1 VLSIGSAQGSYY
13 ASLSAEDYYHKG
25 GEPEGLWHG
34 LGAKELGLSGTVDKA
49 EFLKLCDGF
58 SPDGEPF
65 TQNAGKDNHRAGWDL
80 TFSAPKSVSVLW
92 SQADEET
99 RHKIQAA
106 QLEAVQKTIDYL
118 EAEAGYTRRGKAGI
132 EIEKCKLVVA
142 TFEHGTSRAQDPQ
155 LHTHAVVLNVG
166 IRSDGTTGALETK
179 PIYQSKMLAGALYR
193 AELANI
199 LRESLDVGIEKTKTA
214 FEIKGVSKSLME
226 EFSKRREAILAEME
240 KAGAMG
246 AVRAAHF
253 TLTTRE
259 KKAHVAREL
268 LFEKWQEIGRKE
280 KFSSSVVGQG
290 NVFTLPELAE
300 KKSVIQESVERLTSS
315 QAYFSEKTLLRFAA
329 EEAVGKLGIE
339 GIKKKV
345 SDYLENEAINLGRG
359 RNGERY
365 FTTPEIDALEKRM
378 IFQVEAAKTGWHG
391 SPGVFR
397 ETVASDKLNAEQ
409 KHALF
414 SITGGSESSIKVVSG
429 MAGTGKTTL
438 LKSAREFWEAQGF
451 EVRGA
456 ALAAVAAK
464 GLEEGAGIKSET
476 LHKTLFDIEK
486 GNLRLTGKTVLVV
499 DEAGMVGTR
508 QMAELVE
515 AVAKSKAQLVLVG
528 DEKQLQPI
536 EHGNPFK
543 AIGEVV
549 GRSELT
555 DIRRQSDLWAREA
568 VKDFAF
574 GRAAEGL
581 KAYAEK
587 DLLFVGVSRKEAIK
601 EMVSD
606 WAKERTQNLKESL
619 MLAGTKADVRRINS
633 VAQEERIKN
642 RELKTADSIVID
654 QQKVF
659 VNDRIV
665 FTKNKKTLGVRNGEF
680 GTVKEIDPINQTIK
694 IRLDNGSRVKI
705 SLQTYDSIQL
715 GYAVTTHKAQGVTV
729 DRSYI
734 LAGGSMQDRE
744 LSYVQMSRSRTQTK
758 IYTER
763 AEVGDTIAELSK
775 TMNRSRQKDIA
786 QEKSEQIRKENI
798 NERSN
803 EQRQR
808 EIYKSPSL

>member
-1 VLSIGSAQGSYY
+1 MLSIGTAQGGYY
-13 ASLSAEDYYHKG
+13 ANLAQDDYFHKG
-25 GEPEGLWHG
+25 GEPPGVWHG
-34 LGAKELGLSGTVDKA
+34 EGAKELGLSGTVDKT

-58 SPDGEPF
+58 ALDGEPF
-65 TQNAGKDNHRAGWDL
+65 TQNAGKENHRAGWDL

-99 RHKIQAA
+99 RHKIQEA
-106 QLEAVQKTIDYL
+106 QLKAVQKAVDYL
-118 EAEAGYTRRGKAGI
+118 EAEAGYTRRGKGGS

-166 IRSDGTTGALETK
+166 IRADGTTGSLETR
-179 PIYQSKMLAGALYR
+179 PIYQTKMLAGALYR
-193 AELANI
+193 AELADL
-199 LRESLDVGIEKTKTA
+199 LRENLNVGIEKTKTA
-214 FEIKGVSKSLME
+214 FEIKGVSKPLME

-240 KAGAMG
+240 NAGATG

-268 LFEKWQEIGRKE
+268 LFEKWQEIGRRE
-280 KFSSSVVGQG
+280 EFFSSMVGQG
-290 NVFTLPELAE
+290 DIFTLKELAE
-300 KKSVIQESVERLTSS
+300 SKSVIKESVERLTSS

-329 EEAVGKLGIE
+329 EEAVGKLNIE
-339 GIKKKV
+339 AIREKV
-345 SDYLENEAINLGRG
+345 SNYLENEAVSLGRKSDG
-359 RNGERY
+359 TRY
-365 FTTPEIDALEKRM
+365 FTTPEIDALEKLM
-378 IFQVEAAKTGWHG
+378 ILQVEAAKTGWHG
-391 SPGVFR
+391 SPGIFR
-397 ETVASDKLNAEQ
+397 ETVVSDKLNAEQ

-414 SITGGSESSIKVVSG
+414 SITGGNESSIKVVSG

-438 LKSAREFWEAQGF
+438 LRSAREVWEAEGY

-456 ALAAVAAK
+456 ALAAVAAQ
-464 GLEEGAGIKSET
+464 GLQEGAGIKSET
-476 LHKTLFDIEK
+476 LHSTLFGIEK
-486 GNLRLTGKTVLVV
+486 GFIQLTGKTILVV

-515 AVAKSKAQLVLVG
+515 AVAKTRAQLVLVG

-543 AIGEVV
+543 AIGEIV

-555 DIRRQSDLWAREA
+555 DIKRQSDLWARDA

-587 DLLFVGVSRKEAIK
+587 ELLFVGESRTEAIK
-601 EMVSD
+601 KMVAD
-606 WAKERTQNLKESL
+606 WTKERTQNLKESL
-619 MLAGTKADVRRINS
+619 MLAGTKADVRKINS
-633 VAQEERIKN
+633 LAQEERKTN
-642 RELKTADSIVID
+642 KELKLADSVTVD
-654 QQKVF
+654 KQKIF
-659 VNDRIV
+659 VNDRVV

-680 GTVKEIDPINQTIK
+680 GTVKEIDEMNQTVK
-694 IRLDNGSRVKI
+694 VKLDNGNRVKI
-705 SLQTYDSIQL
+705 SLEFYDSIQV

-734 LAGGSMQDRE
+734 LVGGSMQDRE

-758 IYTER
+758 IYAER

-775 TMNRSRQKDIA
+775 TMSHSRQKEIA
-786 QEKSEQIRKENI
+786 QDLLERHEQKQELHLNR
-798 NERSN
+798 
-803 EQRQR
+803 
-808 EIYKSPSL
+808 

>member
-1 VLSIGSAQGSYY
+1 LLSIGIAQGSYY

-25 GEPEGLWHG
+25 GEPPGVWHG
-34 LGAKELGLSGTVDKA
+34 EGAKELGLSGLVDKE

-58 SPDGEPF
+58 ALDGEPF
-65 TQNAGKDNHRAGWDL
+65 TQNAGKENHRAGWDL

-99 RHKIQAA
+99 RHKIQEA
-106 QLEAVQKTIDYL
+106 QLKAVQKAVDYL
-118 EAEAGYTRRGKAGI
+118 EAEAGFTRRGKGGS

-155 LHTHAVVLNVG
+155 LHTHAVLLNIG
-166 IRSDGTTGALETK
+166 IRADGTTGSLETRA
-179 PIYQSKMLAGALYR
+179 IYQAKMLAGAFYR
-193 AELANI
+193 AELADI
-199 LRESLDVGIEKTKTA
+199 LREDLNVGIEKTKTA
-214 FEIKGVSKSLME
+214 FEIKGVSKPLME
-226 EFSKRREAILAEME
+226 EFSKRREAILTEME
-240 KAGAMG
+240 NAGATG

-268 LFEKWQEIGRKE
+268 LFEKWQEIGRRE
-280 KFSSSVVGQG
+280 EFSSSMVGQG
-290 NVFTLPELAE
+290 DIFTLKELAE
-300 KKSVIQESVERLTSS
+300 SKSVIKESVERLTSS

-329 EEAVGKLGIE
+329 EEAVGKLNIE
-339 GIKKKV
+339 GIKEKV
-345 SDYLENEAINLGRG
+345 SNYLENEAISLGRKSDG
-359 RNGERY
+359 TRY
-365 FTTPEIDALEKRM
+365 FTTPEIDALEKLM
-378 IFQVEAAKTGWHG
+378 ILQVEAAKTGWHG

-397 ETVASDKLNAEQ
+397 ETVVSDKLNAEQ

-414 SITGGSESSIKVVSG
+414 SITGGNESSIKVVSG

-438 LKSAREFWEAQGF
+438 LRSAREVWEAEGY

-456 ALAAVAAK
+456 ALAAVAAQ
-464 GLEEGAGIKSET
+464 GLQEGAGIKSET
-476 LHKTLFDIEK
+476 LHKTLFGIEK
-486 GNLRLTGKTVLVV
+486 GFIELTGKTILVV

-543 AIGEVV
+543 AIGEIV

-555 DIRRQSDLWAREA
+555 DIKRQSDLWARDA

-587 DLLFVGVSRKEAIK
+587 ELLFVGESRTEAIK
-601 EMVSD
+601 EMVAG
-606 WAKERTQNLKESL
+606 WTKERTQNLKESL
-619 MLAGTKADVRRINS
+619 MLAGTKADVRKINS
-633 VAQEERIKN
+633 LAQDERIINK
-642 RELKTADSIVID
+642 ELKLADSVLID
-654 QQKVF
+654 KQKIF
-659 VNDRIV
+659 VNDRVV

-680 GTVKEIDPINQTIK
+680 GTVREIDVMNQTIK
-694 IRLDNGSRVKI
+694 VLLDNGNRVKI
-705 SLQTYDSIQL
+705 WLPSYDSIQL

-763 AEVGDTIAELSK
+763 AEVGDTIAELAK
-775 TMNRSRQKDIA
+775 TMSHTRQKDIA
-786 QEKSEQIRKENI
+786 QEFQA
-798 NERSN
+798 
-803 EQRQR
+803 R
-808 EIYKSPSL
+808 EILESRERTVNR

>member
-1 VLSIGSAQGSYY
+1 MLSIGVAQGSYY

-25 GEPEGLWHG
+25 GEPPGIWHG
-34 LGAKELGLSGTVDKA
+34 EGAKELGLSGLVDKD

-58 SPDGEPF
+58 ALDGDPL
-65 TQNAGKDNHRAGWDL
+65 TQNAGRESHRAGWDL

-99 RHKIQAA
+99 RHKIQEA
-106 QLEAVQKTIDYL
+106 QLKAVQKAIDYL
-118 EAEAGYTRRGKAGI
+118 EAEAGFTRRGKGGS

-155 LHTHAVVLNVG
+155 LHTHGVLLNIG
-166 IRSDGTTGALETK
+166 IRADGTTGSLETRA
-179 PIYQSKMLAGALYR
+179 IYQAKMLAGALYR
-193 AELANI
+193 AELADL
-199 LRESLDVGIEKTKTA
+199 LREGLNVGIEKTKTA
-214 FEIKGVSKSLME
+214 FEIKGVSKPLME
-226 EFSKRREAILAEME
+226 EFSKRREAILTEME
-240 KAGAMG
+240 NAGATG

-259 KKAHVAREL
+259 KKAHVAREI

-280 KFSSSVVGQG
+280 EFFSSAVVGQG
-290 NVFTLPELAE
+290 NNFTLTELAG
-300 KKSVIQESVERLTSS
+300 KKSIIAESVDKITSS
-315 QAYFSEKTLLRFAA
+315 QAYFSEKTLLRFAL
-329 EEAVGKLGIE
+329 EEAVGKLNVE
-339 GIKKKV
+339 AIKGKV
-345 SDYLENEAINLGRG
+345 SDYLENEAIGLGRAQ
-359 RNGERY
+359 NGEKY
-365 FTTPEIDALEKRM
+365 YTTPEIDALEKLM

-391 SPGVFR
+391 SPMIFR
-397 ETVASDKLNAEQ
+397 ETVISDTLNAEQ

-414 SITGGSESSIKVVSG
+414 SITGGNESSINVVSG

-438 LKSAREFWEAQGF
+438 LRSAREVWEAAGY

-456 ALAAVAAK
+456 ALAAVAAQ
-464 GLEEGAGIKSET
+464 GLQEGAGIKSET
-476 LHKTLFDIEK
+476 LHSTLFGIEK
-486 GNLRLTGKTVLVV
+486 GYIQLTGKTILVV
-499 DEAGMVGTR
+499 DEAGMIGTR

-515 AVAKSKAQLVLVG
+515 AVAKTKAQLVLVG

-543 AIGEVV
+543 AIGEIV

-555 DIRRQSDLWAREA
+555 DIRRQNDLWARDA

-587 DLLFVGVSRKEAIK
+587 GLLLIRESRTDAIK
-601 EMVSD
+601 KMIGD
-606 WAKERTQNLKESL
+606 WTKERTQNLKESL
-619 MLAGTKADVRRINS
+619 MLAGTKADVRKLNS
-633 VAQEERIKN
+633 LAQEERIK
-642 RELKTADSIVID
+642 RQELKTTFSVSID
-654 QQKVF
+654 KQKIF
-659 VNDRIV
+659 VNDRVV
-665 FTKNKKTLGVRNGEF
+665 FTKNKKTIGVRNGEF
-680 GTVKEIDPINQTIK
+680 GTVKEIDVLLKTMK
-694 IRLDNGSRVKI
+694 VTLDNGNRVKI
-705 SLQTYDSIQL
+705 WLPSYDSIQL

-758 IYTER
+758 IYAER

-775 TMNRSRQKDIA
+775 TMSNSRQKDIA
-786 QEKSEQIRKENI
+786 QEFQA
-798 NERSN
+798 
-803 EQRQR
+803 R
-808 EIYKSPSL
+808 EILESRERTVNH

>member
-1 VLSIGSAQGSYY
+1 LLSIGVAQGSYY

-25 GEPEGLWHG
+25 GEPPGVWHG
-34 LGAKELGLSGTVDKA
+34 EGAKELGFSGTVDKA

-58 SPDGEPF
+58 APDGEPL
-65 TQNAGKDNHRAGWDL
+65 TQNAGKENHRAGWDL

-99 RHKIQAA
+99 RHKIQEA
-106 QLEAVQKTIDYL
+106 QLKAVQKAIDYL
-118 EAEAGYTRRGKAGI
+118 EAEAGYTRRGKGGG

-155 LHTHAVVLNVG
+155 LHSHAVVLNVG
-166 IRSDGTTGALETK
+166 IRADGTTGSLETK

-199 LRESLDVGIEKTKTA
+199 LREVLNVGIEKTKTA
-214 FEIKGVSKSLME
+214 FEIKGVSKPLME
-226 EFSKRREAILAEME
+226 EFSKRREAILTEME
-240 KAGAMG
+240 NAGATG

-259 KKAHVAREL
+259 KKAHVAREI

-280 KFSSSVVGQG
+280 EFFSSAMVGQG
-290 NVFTLPELAE
+290 NNFTLTELAG
-300 KKSVIQESVERLTSS
+300 KKSIVQESVDRLTSS

-329 EEAVGKLGIE
+329 EEAVGKLNIE
-339 GIKKKV
+339 AIREKV
-345 SDYLENEAINLGRG
+345 SNYLENEAISLGRKSDG
-359 RNGERY
+359 TRY
-365 FTTPEIDALEKRM
+365 YTTPEIDALEKLM
-378 IFQVEAAKTGWHG
+378 ILQVEAAKTGWHG

-397 ETVASDKLNAEQ
+397 ETVVSDTLNAEQ

-414 SITGGSESSIKVVSG
+414 SITGGNESSIKVVSG

-438 LKSAREFWEAQGF
+438 LRSAREVWEAEGY

-456 ALAAVAAK
+456 ALAAVAAQ
-464 GLEEGAGIKSET
+464 GLQEGAGIKSET
-476 LHKTLFDIEK
+476 LHSTLFGIEK
-486 GNLRLTGKTVLVV
+486 GFIQLTGKTILVV

-515 AVAKSKAQLVLVG
+515 AVAKTRAQLVLVG

-543 AIGEVV
+543 AIGEIV

-555 DIRRQSDLWAREA
+555 DIRRQSDLWARDA

-587 DLLFVGVSRKEAIK
+587 GLLLIRESRTDAIK
-601 EMVSD
+601 KMIGD
-606 WAKERTQNLKESL
+606 WTKERTQNLKESL
-619 MLAGTKADVRRINS
+619 MLAGTKADVRKLNS
-633 VAQEERIKN
+633 LAQEERIK
-642 RELKTADSIVID
+642 RQELKTMFSVSID
-654 QQKVF
+654 KQKIF
-659 VNDRIV
+659 VNDRVV
-665 FTKNKKTLGVRNGEF
+665 FTKNKKTIGVRNGEF
-680 GTVKEIDPINQTIK
+680 GTVKEIDVLLKTMK
-694 IRLDNGSRVKI
+694 VTLDNGNRVKI
-705 SLQTYDSIQL
+705 WLPSYDSIQL

-758 IYTER
+758 IYAER

-775 TMNRSRQKDIA
+775 TMSNSRQKDIA
-786 QEKSEQIRKENI
+786 QEFQARELLESR
-798 NERSN
+798 ERTVN
-803 EQRQR
+803 H
-808 EIYKSPSL
+808 

>member
-1 VLSIGSAQGSYY
+1 MLSIGVAQGSYY

-25 GEPEGLWHG
+25 GEPPGVWHG
-34 LGAKELGLSGTVDKA
+34 EGAKELGLSGTVDKA

-58 SPDGEPF
+58 ALDGEPF
-65 TQNAGKDNHRAGWDL
+65 TQNAGKENHRAGWDL

-99 RHKIQAA
+99 RHKIQEA
-106 QLEAVQKTIDYL
+106 QLKAVQKAIDYL
-118 EAEAGYTRRGKAGI
+118 EAEAGYTRRGKAGS

-166 IRSDGTTGALETK
+166 IRADGTTGSLETK
-179 PIYQSKMLAGALYR
+179 PIYQSKMLAGAFYR

-199 LRESLDVGIEKTKTA
+199 LREVLNVGIEKTKTA

-226 EFSKRREAILAEME
+226 EFSKRREAILTEME
-240 KAGAMG
+240 NAGATG

-259 KKAHVAREL
+259 KKAHVAREI

-280 KFSSSVVGQG
+280 EFFSSAMVGQG
-290 NVFTLPELAE
+290 NNFTLTELAG
-300 KKSVIQESVERLTSS
+300 KKSIVQESVDRLTSS

-329 EEAVGKLGIE
+329 EEAVGKLNIE
-339 GIKKKV
+339 AIREKV
-345 SDYLENEAINLGRG
+345 SNYLENEAISLGRKSDG
-359 RNGERY
+359 TRY
-365 FTTPEIDALEKRM
+365 YTTPEIDALEKLM
-378 IFQVEAAKTGWHG
+378 ILQVEAAKTGWHG

-397 ETVASDKLNAEQ
+397 ETVVSDTLNAEQ

-414 SITGGSESSIKVVSG
+414 SITGGNESSINVVSG

-438 LKSAREFWEAQGF
+438 LRSAREVWEAAGY
-451 EVRGA
+451 EVKGA
-456 ALAAVAAK
+456 ALAAVAAQ
-464 GLEEGAGIKSET
+464 GLQEGAGIKSET
-476 LHKTLFDIEK
+476 LHSTLFGIEK
-486 GNLRLTGKTVLVV
+486 GFIQLTGKTILVV

-515 AVAKSKAQLVLVG
+515 AVAKTRAQLVLVG

-543 AIGEVV
+543 AIGEIV

-555 DIRRQSDLWAREA
+555 DIRRQNDLWARDA

-587 DLLFVGVSRKEAIK
+587 GLLLIRESRTDAIQK
-601 EMVSD
+601 MIGD
-606 WAKERTQNLKESL
+606 WTKERTQNLKESL
-619 MLAGTKADVRRINS
+619 MLAGTKADVRKLNS
-633 VAQEERIKN
+633 LAQEERIK
-642 RELKTADSIVID
+642 RQELKTTFSVSID
-654 QQKVF
+654 KQKIF
-659 VNDRIV
+659 VNDRVV
-665 FTKNKKTLGVRNGEF
+665 FTKNKKTIGVRNGEF
-680 GTVKEIDPINQTIK
+680 GTVKEIDVLLKTMK
-694 IRLDNGSRVKI
+694 VTLDNGNRVKVWLP
-705 SLQTYDSIQL
+705 SYDSIQL

-758 IYTER
+758 IYAER

-775 TMNRSRQKDIA
+775 TMSNSRQKDIA
-786 QEKSEQIRKENI
+786 QEFQARELLESR
-798 NERSN
+798 ERTVN
-803 EQRQR
+803 H
-808 EIYKSPSL
+808 

>member
-1 VLSIGSAQGSYY
+1 LLSIGVAQGSYY

-25 GEPEGLWHG
+25 GEPPGVWHG
-34 LGAKELGLSGTVDKA
+34 EGAKELGLSGTVDKA

-58 SPDGEPF
+58 ALDGEPL
-65 TQNAGKDNHRAGWDL
+65 TQNAGKENHRAGWDL

-99 RHKIQAA
+99 RHKIQEA
-106 QLEAVQKTIDYL
+106 QLKAVQKAIDYL
-118 EAEAGYTRRGKAGI
+118 EAEAGYTRRGKAGS

-166 IRSDGTTGALETK
+166 IRADGTTGSLETK
-179 PIYQSKMLAGALYR
+179 PIYQSKMLAGAFYR

-199 LRESLDVGIEKTKTA
+199 LREVLNVGIEKTKTA

-226 EFSKRREAILAEME
+226 EFSKRREAILTEME
-240 KAGAMG
+240 NAGATG

-259 KKAHVAREL
+259 KKAHVAREI

-280 KFSSSVVGQG
+280 EFFSSAMVGQG
-290 NVFTLPELAE
+290 NNFTLTELAG
-300 KKSVIQESVERLTSS
+300 KKSIVQESVDRLTSS

-329 EEAVGKLGIE
+329 EEAVGKLNIE
-339 GIKKKV
+339 AIREKV
-345 SDYLENEAINLGRG
+345 SNYLENEAISLGRKSDG
-359 RNGERY
+359 TRY
-365 FTTPEIDALEKRM
+365 YTTPEIDALEKLM
-378 IFQVEAAKTGWHG
+378 ILQVEAAKTGWHG

-397 ETVASDKLNAEQ
+397 ETVVSDTLNAEQ

-414 SITGGSESSIKVVSG
+414 SITGGNESSINVVSG

-438 LKSAREFWEAQGF
+438 LRSAREVWEAAGY
-451 EVRGA
+451 EVKGA
-456 ALAAVAAK
+456 ALAAVAAQ
-464 GLEEGAGIKSET
+464 GLQEGAGIKSET
-476 LHKTLFDIEK
+476 LHSTLFGIEK
-486 GNLRLTGKTVLVV
+486 GFIQLTGKTILVV

-515 AVAKSKAQLVLVG
+515 AVAKTRAQLVLVG

-543 AIGEVV
+543 AIGEIV

-555 DIRRQSDLWAREA
+555 DIRRQNDLWARDA

-587 DLLFVGVSRKEAIK
+587 GLLLIRESRTDAIQK
-601 EMVSD
+601 MIGD
-606 WAKERTQNLKESL
+606 WTKERTQNLKESL
-619 MLAGTKADVRRINS
+619 MLAGTKADVRKLNS
-633 VAQEERIKN
+633 LAQEERIK
-642 RELKTADSIVID
+642 RQELKTTFSVSID
-654 QQKVF
+654 KQKIF
-659 VNDRIV
+659 VNDRVV
-665 FTKNKKTLGVRNGEF
+665 FTKNKKTIGVRNGEF
-680 GTVKEIDPINQTIK
+680 GTVKEIDVLLKTMK
-694 IRLDNGSRVKI
+694 VTLDNGNRVKVWLP
-705 SLQTYDSIQL
+705 SYDSIQL

-758 IYTER
+758 IYAER

-775 TMNRSRQKDIA
+775 TMSNSRQKDIA
-786 QEKSEQIRKENI
+786 QEFQARELLESR
-798 NERSN
+798 ERTVN
-803 EQRQR
+803 H
-808 EIYKSPSL
+808 

>member
-1 VLSIGSAQGSYY
+1 LLSIGVAQGSYY

-25 GEPEGLWHG
+25 GEPPGVWHG
-34 LGAKELGLSGTVDKA
+34 EGAKELGFSGTVDKA

-58 SPDGEPF
+58 APDGEPL
-65 TQNAGKDNHRAGWDL
+65 TQNAGKENHRAGWDL

-99 RHKIQAA
+99 RHKIQEA
-106 QLEAVQKTIDYL
+106 QLKAVQKAIDYL
-118 EAEAGYTRRGKAGI
+118 EAEAGYTRRGKGGG

-166 IRSDGTTGALETK
+166 IRADGTTGSLETK

-199 LRESLDVGIEKTKTA
+199 LREVLNVGIEKTKTA
-214 FEIKGVSKSLME
+214 FEIKGVSKPLME
-226 EFSKRREAILAEME
+226 EFSKRREAILTEME
-240 KAGAMG
+240 NAGATG

-259 KKAHVAREL
+259 KKAHVAREI

-280 KFSSSVVGQG
+280 EFFSSAMVGQG
-290 NVFTLPELAE
+290 NNFTLTELAG
-300 KKSVIQESVERLTSS
+300 KKSIVQESVDRLTSS

-329 EEAVGKLGIE
+329 EEAVGKLNIE
-339 GIKKKV
+339 AIREKV
-345 SDYLENEAINLGRG
+345 SNYLENEAISLGRKSDG
-359 RNGERY
+359 TRY
-365 FTTPEIDALEKRM
+365 YTTPEIDALEKLM
-378 IFQVEAAKTGWHG
+378 ILQVEAAKTGWHG

-397 ETVASDKLNAEQ
+397 ETVVSDTLNAEQ

-414 SITGGSESSIKVVSG
+414 SITGGNESSIKVVSG

-438 LKSAREFWEAQGF
+438 LRSAREVWEAEGY

-456 ALAAVAAK
+456 ALAAVAAQ
-464 GLEEGAGIKSET
+464 GLQEGAGIKSET
-476 LHKTLFDIEK
+476 LHSTLFGIEK
-486 GNLRLTGKTVLVV
+486 GFIQLTGKTILVV

-515 AVAKSKAQLVLVG
+515 AVAKTRAQLVLVG

-543 AIGEVV
+543 AIGEIV

-555 DIRRQSDLWAREA
+555 DIRRQSDLWARDA

-587 DLLFVGVSRKEAIK
+587 GLLLIRESRTDAIK
-601 EMVSD
+601 KMIGD
-606 WAKERTQNLKESL
+606 WTKERTQNLKESL
-619 MLAGTKADVRRINS
+619 MLAGTKADVRKLNS
-633 VAQEERIKN
+633 LAQEERIK
-642 RELKTADSIVID
+642 RQELKTMFSVSID
-654 QQKVF
+654 KQKIF
-659 VNDRIV
+659 VNDRVV
-665 FTKNKKTLGVRNGEF
+665 FTKNKKTIGVRNGEF
-680 GTVKEIDPINQTIK
+680 GTVKEIDVLLKTMK
-694 IRLDNGSRVKI
+694 VTLDNGNRVKI
-705 SLQTYDSIQL
+705 WLPSYDSIQL

-758 IYTER
+758 IYAER

-775 TMNRSRQKDIA
+775 TMSNSRQKDIA
-786 QEKSEQIRKENI
+786 QEFQARELLESR
-798 NERSN
+798 ERTVN
-803 EQRQR
+803 H
-808 EIYKSPSL
+808 

>member
-1 VLSIGSAQGSYY
+1 MLSIGIAQGSYY

-25 GEPEGLWHG
+25 GEPPGIWHG
-34 LGAKELGLSGTVDKA
+34 EGAKVLGLSGIVDKA

-58 SPDGEPF
+58 GLDGEPF
-65 TQNAGKDNHRAGWDL
+65 TQNAGKENHRAGWDL

-118 EAEAGYTRRGKAGI
+118 EAEATFSRRGKGGI
-132 EIEKCKLVVA
+132 EIENCKLVVA

-155 LHTHAVVLNVG
+155 LHTHAVLLNIG
-166 IRSDGTTGALETK
+166 IRADGTTGSLETK
-179 PIYQSKMLAGALYR
+179 PIYQSKMLAGAFYR

-214 FEIKGVSKSLME
+214 FEIKGVSKPLME
-226 EFSKRREAILAEME
+226 EFSKRREAILTEME
-240 KAGAMG
+240 NAGATG

-268 LFEKWQEIGRKE
+268 LFEKWQEIGRRE
-280 KFSSSVVGQG
+280 EFSSSMVGQG
-290 NVFTLPELAE
+290 SFLRLTDLAE
-300 KKSVIQESVERLTSS
+300 AKPIIQESVSRLTSS

-329 EEAVGKLGIE
+329 EEAVGKLNIE
-339 GIKKKV
+339 GIKEKV
-345 SDYLENEAINLGRG
+345 HDYLENEAVSLGK
-359 RNGERY
+359 RNGEKY

-391 SPGVFR
+391 TPPIFR
-397 ETVASDKLNAEQ
+397 ETVVSDKLNAEQ

-414 SITGGSESSIKVVSG
+414 SITGGNENSIKVVSG

-438 LKSAREFWEAQGF
+438 LDSAREVWESQGY
-451 EVRGA
+451 EVKGA

-486 GNLRLTGKTVLVV
+486 GFIKLFPKTILVV
-499 DEAGMVGTR
+499 DEAGMIGTR

-543 AIGEVV
+543 AIGDIVEK
-549 GRSELT
+549 SELT
-555 DIRRQSDLWAREA
+555 DIRRQNDIWARDA

-574 GRAAEGL
+574 GRAAAGL

-587 DLLFVGVSRKEAIK
+587 DLLFVGDSRTEAIK

-606 WAKERTQNLKESL
+606 WAKERSQNSKESL
-619 MLAGTKADVRRINS
+619 MLAGTKADVRKINLL
-633 VAQEERIKN
+633 AQEERIKN
-642 RELKTADSIVID
+642 GELKTADGISVD
-654 QQKVF
+654 KQKIF
-659 VNDRIV
+659 VNDRVV
-665 FTKNKKTLGVRNGEF
+665 FTKNKKPLGVRNGEF
-680 GTVKEIDPINQTIK
+680 GTVKEIDTMHETIK
-694 IRLDNGSRVKI
+694 VLLDNGNRVKI
-705 SLQTYDSIQL
+705 WLPSYDSIGL

-729 DRSYI
+729 NHSYI

-763 AEVGDTIAELSK
+763 AEVGDTITELSK
-775 TMNRSRQKDIA
+775 TMNRSRQKEIA
-786 QEKSEQIRKENI
+786 QEVITRTTTAEIEKEKPIQINF
-798 NERSN
+798 
-803 EQRQR
+803 
-808 EIYKSPSL
+808 